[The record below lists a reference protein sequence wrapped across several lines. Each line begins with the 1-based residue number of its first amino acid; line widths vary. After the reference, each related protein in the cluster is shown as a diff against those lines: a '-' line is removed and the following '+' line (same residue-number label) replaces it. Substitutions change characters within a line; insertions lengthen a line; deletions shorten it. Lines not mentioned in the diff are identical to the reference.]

1 MSFPLASAVTLWDR
15 LRGLPSGTPSVQA
28 LSGVSLDVATGDIV
42 GVLGRNGAG
51 KSTLLRVL
59 GGVLDP
65 THGSVTR
72 VGTVAGVFELG
83 GFGNPHLTGRE
94 YARRY
99 LRLVGT
105 PREDVPAM
113 LDDIQ
118 RFAELES
125 AFERPIRT
133 YSSGMTARLY
143 FATATA
149 SRHDIYLIDELLA
162 VGDEHFQAKCHAR
175 FRALLSDGASGVLV
189 THDWSAVVRLCHRAH
204 VMDRGRLAFS
214 GASDKAIV
222 QYLDIQRPEKTVAR
236 FVDIDRA
243 YQAETG
249 IDAVLAFT
257 VDLDEAEPIEMSLSI
272 ELLRIGIG
280 WEIVLLSDW
289 VPVAQQPGRY
299 QAQVRIPAMPL
310 PPGTY
315 SLNTF
320 LRRRSDNG
328 TTTDLCDVRS
338 WTVGNGLTMSVTGE
352 AGDYFRL
359 PFRASR
365 ESAPAQ

>member
-1 MSFPLASAVTLWDR
+1 M
-15 LRGLPSGTPSVQA
+15 
-28 LSGVSLDVATGDIV
+28 
-42 GVLGRNGAG
+42 
-51 KSTLLRVL
+51 K
-59 GGVLDP
+59 
-65 THGSVTR
+65 
-72 VGTVAGVFELG
+72 
-83 GFGNPHLTGRE
+83 
-94 YARRY
+94 
-99 LRLVGT
+99 
-105 PREDVPAM
+105 
-113 LDDIQ
+113 
-118 RFAELES
+118 
-125 AFERPIRT
+125 
-133 YSSGMTARLY
+133 ARLY

-149 SRHDIYLIDELLA
+149 SRRDIYLIDELLA
-162 VGDEHFQAKCHAR
+162 VGDEHFQAKCQER
-175 FRALLSDGASGVLV
+175 FRALLSEGASGVLV

-222 QYLDIQRPEKTVAR
+222 QYLDIQRPVKTVAR
-236 FVDIDRA
+236 FVDVDRA
-243 YQAETG
+243 YEAETG
-249 IDAVLAFT
+249 MDAVLAFT
-257 VDLDEAEPIEMSLSI
+257 VELDEAEPIEMSLSI

-299 QAQVRIPAMPL
+299 QAHVRIPAMPL

-315 SLNTF
+315 SLNAF

-328 TTTDLCDVRS
+328 TTPDLCDVRS
-338 WTVGNGLTMSVTGE
+338 WTVGNGLTISVTGE